1 MAYSLKTQKI
11 LHHNHKQEDK
21 WGQDPCGSPWHSKIE
36 SRLGLQ
42 CWASLFTV
50 IYKIS
55 FIRASAIIGGIDQ
68 AMSSCAPPTSRQ
80 YFFELMESR
89 SHFKDFHLKQCK
101 VLKTRSVRPTCQQSL
116 RRTFGALLLSKLHL
130 PQHIQS
136 PGEVIHICSPQIY
149 FEYQIQPYLG
159 ALGVYVLI
167 IFRVP
172 GIFELQSRIT
182 LEFPVSRR

>member
-1 MAYSLKTQKI
+1 MKRNMRVDLHRNQYTQCLNLTFSKTTKLGTPIYIHPSIQKGGKVCMAYSIKTQKI

-68 AMSSCAPPTSRQ
+68 AMSSCAPPTSRR
-80 YFFELMESR
+80 YFFELMELR
-89 SHFKDFHLKQCK
+89 SH
-101 VLKTRSVRPTCQQSL
+101 
-116 RRTFGALLLSKLHL
+116 SK
-130 PQHIQS
+130 IS
-136 PGEVIHICSPQIY
+136 I
-149 FEYQIQPYLG
+149 
-159 ALGVYVLI
+159 
-167 IFRVP
+167 
-172 GIFELQSRIT
+172 
-182 LEFPVSRR
+182 

>member
-1 MAYSLKTQKI
+1 MKRNMRVDLHRNQYTQCLNLTFSKTTKLGTPIYIHPSIQKGGKVCMAYSLKTQKI

-101 VLKTRSVRPTCQQSL
+101 VLKTRSVRPTCQ
-116 RRTFGALLLSKLHL
+116 
-130 PQHIQS
+130 
-136 PGEVIHICSPQIY
+136 
-149 FEYQIQPYLG
+149 
-159 ALGVYVLI
+159 
-167 IFRVP
+167 
-172 GIFELQSRIT
+172 
-182 LEFPVSRR
+182 